1 MQSLEQLCEIEV
13 RPVKG
18 LVNYG
23 PWIKSSLLPLFIKFY
38 SNAAVLIHGLW
49 RLLSCRGWIESLQR
63 EKVASK
69 ASHSTIAES
78 RMWKKT
84 HWEERLCSMSNS
96 SQSFEGRDWSQV
108 FPVRQEMKSK
118 DLWGKQNALLFKRF
132 HRTHFW
138 EHPFLLEHTGA
149 NVGKSAAQKEWYQN
163 QFPSSLSPGPL
174 THGVKFTRRAISSYV
189 LWSRKETQMH
199 VWDIFPC
206 QVKVLFP
213 C

>member
-1 MQSLEQLCEIEV
+1 MVYDGFWVAVDESSHC
-13 RPVKG
+13 KG
-18 LVNYG
+18 KKWPAKPHTV
-23 PWIKSSLLPLFIKFY
+23 
-38 SNAAVLIHGLW
+38 
-49 RLLSCRGWIESLQR
+49 RLLSPECGKRLTEKKGYVQCQIALSLL
-63 EKVASK
+63 KVE
-69 ASHSTIAES
+69 IDL
-78 RMWKKT
+78 R
-84 HWEERLCSMSNS
+84 
-96 SQSFEGRDWSQV
+96 F

-149 NVGKSAAQKEWYQN
+149 NVGKSAAQKEWYEN